1 MEGRQVGRKKANA
14 AEIFK
19 MLRKLNDA
27 EFSVLCE
34 LLGTDGIDNMLN
46 LLTPELIEQACEKD
60 KPKPKKKRSH
70 AAMSD
75 DDHDFMRWYN
85 EQYKYVERTMA
96 AGDITYLDVVPPALE
111 DDPGSDEAIM
121 ADFKKLAMVRNDSQT
136 LANTINIVVFAAKE
150 SSSPMPRKLVA
161 KLRTTDPARARSLAI
176 FLSGGPTP
184 IVSHSMVRRY
194 VSYYNDLR
202 RYPAIIYMPCSW
214 CTYTTKYASK
224 FRDYVSR
231 DPEHASF
238 WKRIGKEK
246 KRIRLA
252 NVSLQPTV
260 AMVHQ
265 EMNHEQWKE
274 FDKNLKSGAHPTI
287 KGVNL
292 LQQDEEDRTK
302 EEQVAQEA
310 DEEESESQADNFT
323 KFAFEGEPDAAPLPD
338 DESVPPL
345 VSQREKVKHEEE
357 EEEGEEPEG
366 RPAQPASPMQSLTAG
381 LDAISV
387 HSPPSSPQITREE
400 AAPGTRP
407 EDPMMVRRRAMERH
421 GLQQEL
427 VDKMFFS
434 DGSYK
439 Y

>member
-34 LLGTDGIDNMLN
+34 LLGTDGIDNILN

-60 KPKPKKKRSH
+60 KAKDSLKRPH

-85 EQYKYVERTMA
+85 EQYKYAERIMA

-121 ADFKKLAMVRNDSQT
+121 ADLRKLAMVRNDSQT
-136 LANTINIVVFAAKE
+136 LANIYASKVGYYVA
-150 SSSPMPRKLVA
+150 LVA
-161 KLRTTDPARARSLAI
+161 GLRTTDPARARRLAI

-184 IVSHSMVRRY
+184 IVSQSMVRRY

-274 FDKNLKSGAHPTI
+274 FDKNLKSGAHPTLI
-287 KGVNL
+287 SCNKMKRTARAVSDTHLNKL
-292 LQQDEEDRTK
+292 IEEVFSANICYQFVVKMR
-302 EEQVAQEA
+302 
-310 DEEESESQADNFT
+310 
-323 KFAFEGEPDAAPLPD
+323 LPIH
-338 DESVPPL
+338 SVPYMEFL
-345 VSQREKVKHEEE
+345 F
-357 EEEGEEPEG
+357 
-366 RPAQPASPMQSLTAG
+366 
-381 LDAISV
+381 
-387 HSPPSSPQITREE
+387 
-400 AAPGTRP
+400 
-407 EDPMMVRRRAMERH
+407 RRH
-421 GLQQEL
+421 C
-427 VDKMFFS
+427 
-434 DGSYK
+434 
-439 Y
+439 